1 LVPAVQGRFET
12 YLSGPNAAAVGLLA
26 SELPPRTPAYLW
38 GEAGSGKTHLL
49 QALAFACEQQGRWA
63 GWFDP
68 STPAPWAWKE
78 GCCLL
83 LFDDV
88 HRFSEAQQ
96 HQAFALC
103 VEAQTRGVSW
113 VASGPV
119 PVVDLP
125 LRDDLRSRLG
135 WGQTH
140 ALKPLDEEET
150 VAALGQEAER
160 RGMALAPEVLRF
172 LFSRYSR
179 DLSSLMRL
187 LDQLDTYSLARGRA
201 VTVPL
206 LRNLLADLDA
216 ERLSTDAT
224 E

>member
-1 LVPAVQGRFET
+1 
-12 YLSGPNAAAVGLLA
+12 
-26 SELPPRTPAYLW
+26 
-38 GEAGSGKTHLL
+38 LL
-49 QALAFACEQQGRWA
+49 QALAFACEQKGRSA
-63 GWFDP
+63 AWFDP
-68 STPAPWAWKE
+68 STPAPWSWDE

-88 HRFSEAQQ
+88 HRFSDEQQ
-96 HQAFALC
+96 HHAFALC
-103 VEAQTRGVSW
+103 VEAQTRGVTW

-150 VAALGQEAER
+150 LAALGQEAER
-160 RGMALAPEVLRF
+160 RGIALSPEVLRF

-187 LDQLDTYSLARGRA
+187 LDRLDAYSMARGRA

-206 LRNLLADLDA
+206 LRNLLADMDA
-216 ERLSTDAT
+216 ARLAIDST